1 MCFSSRPPAPPYL
14 RNSCCPAVL
23 QRRPSH
29 SCDTHTHTH
38 THTNRTVTSNG
49 RTLHLQYMATQ
60 GTLHSYLFTRRKC
73 KRMVNPR
80 LMWMNGHVVSSN
92 FQISIDSGETL
103 VLGDPWVLGHKTGSI
118 ERTSLCGFNHW
129 CSHAWLFVPA
139 APSCQPYSVACQNC
153 ISPL

>member
-1 MCFSSRPPAPPYL
+1 MT
-14 RNSCCPAVL
+14 
-23 QRRPSH
+23 H
-29 SCDTHTHTH
+29 THTHTH

-73 KRMVNPR
+73 KRMINPR